1 MLYEEVV
8 ALLKSPGVSYSR
20 PVDLRTAMS
29 DNNKESEKRLV
40 RALQYHQCTLAAC
53 LQIVNR
59 QMICKHQA
67 PFGRAP
73 LYWINKDSEWGPK
86 RRCAFLNS
94 WNLTIM
100 RSICANHNAHTLNTS
115 ALLARRLAFIQKDA
129 CRQTDL
135 NKLNKKLI
143 QSCTNSLTCN

>member
-29 DNNKESEKRLV
+29 DNNEESEKRLV

-53 LQIVNR
+53 LQIVNG

-86 RRCAFLNS
+86 RGCAFLNS

-100 RSICANHNAHTLNTS
+100 RSICVNHNAKLIIGKDGQTATLTYYIMNYATKKQEHTLN
-115 ALLARRLAFIQKDA
+115 
-129 CRQTDL
+129 
-135 NKLNKKLI
+135 
-143 QSCTNSLTCN
+143 